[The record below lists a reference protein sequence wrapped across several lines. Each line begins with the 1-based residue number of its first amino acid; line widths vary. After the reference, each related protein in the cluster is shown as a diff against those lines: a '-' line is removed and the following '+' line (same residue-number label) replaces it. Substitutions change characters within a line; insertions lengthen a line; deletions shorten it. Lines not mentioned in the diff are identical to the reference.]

1 MSPTPLADRTPA
13 LVAGVDCDT
22 LAVRCPTCSG
32 GVYGDQLEDHD
43 QRCPRSSIGMAAC

>member
-1 MSPTPLADRTPA
+1 MPATSLADRFA
-13 LVAGVDCDT
+13 AVFEGVDCNA

-43 QRCPRSSIGMAAC
+43 QWCPTYRVSPS